1 MAYVARS
8 GTWQRFIYNRDII
21 LGNQADFA
29 THSTRLNTGQR
40 LLNNYETLN
49 GSKDLIEVTGKLT
62 ESVAR
67 GKNTTLATTE
77 LELAE
82 SSINN
87 IKDILDQLKEDALLG
102 ANDTTSDD
110 DRKVL
115 GAQLRNL
122 GENLYQVSNAKVG
135 KKYLFGGVQSDKQV
149 ITHTAGGIFSNA
161 VYKEGAKELE
171 ERKTENIQ
179 SSVSLTKLFTTNSSS
194 AKFTGSTPV
203 SIPLTANS
211 QMNLLVHDGN
221 KNINVGDI
229 NFSVGDDLNTIV
241 TKINTAFNS
250 AGGQGSIAQNDS
262 GKLKFDTSL
271 ITGNKQ
277 NASATVVI
285 SKGSSLPN
293 TLSNLGLKVS
303 TSQGTSANIR
313 EILSKLDEAYNS
325 NDSESL
331 RTLIIDLDENL
342 NRVIATKAQL
352 GDLVSKFNAVTEKN
366 SELKMDFQIKQ
377 SDIAKIP
384 AVEAIQEVNK
394 AQAILQATMKT
405 SANIISQNVF
415 DFLRI

>member
-1 MAYVARS
+1 MAYVARL

-49 GSKDLIEVTGKLT
+49 GSKELIEVSGKLN
-62 ESVAR
+62 ESISR

-87 IKDILDQLKEDALLG
+87 IKDILDQLKDDALLG

-135 KKYLFGGVQSDKQV
+135 KKYLFGGVQSSVPV

-161 VYKEGAKELE
+161 VYKEGEKELE
-171 ERKTENIQ
+171 ERKTEGIQ
-179 SSVSLTKLFTTNSSS
+179 SSVSLSKLFTTDSSS
-194 AKFTGSTPV
+194 AVYTGSAPGT
-203 SIPLTANS
+203 IPLAANS
-211 QMNLLVHDGN
+211 EMNLLVHDGK

-229 NFSVGDDLNTIV
+229 SFSAGDDLNTIV
-241 TKINTAFNS
+241 SKINSAFNS

-262 GKLKFDTSL
+262 GKLKFDTGL
-271 ITGNKQ
+271 ITGNMK

-285 SKGSSLPN
+285 SKGSNLPN
-293 TLSNLGLKVS
+293 TLSNLGLEVS
-303 TSQGTSANIR
+303 TSKGTSANIK

-325 NDSESL
+325 NDSDAL
-331 RTLIIDLDENL
+331 RTLIVDLDENL

-366 SELKMDFQIKQ
+366 SELKMDYQIKQ

-384 AVEAIQEVNK
+384 VVEAIQEVNK